1 MLAFHLTF
9 LNREN
14 VSSIIRE
21 HREQYLYDDDNR
33 VFLIRVRREMIWE
46 DSVTQLKHFNDK
58 EHFSVSFIGEP
69 GADGGG
75 LKREFF
81 SIMLKKIQKNNS
93 LLDGSPEFGQVVRH
107 NTIAL
112 QEGLFLF
119 MGKLFAM
126 SIVHGGPSPTF
137 FARSIVEYLL
147 EDLRMYVWIY
157 ARFQTLISGN
167 CWKRY

>member
-1 MLAFHLTF
+1 
-9 LNREN
+9 
-14 VSSIIRE
+14 
-21 HREQYLYDDDNR
+21 
-33 VFLIRVRREMIWE
+33 MIWE

-93 LLDGSPEFGQVVRH
+93 LLDGSPEFGRVVRH

-137 FARSIVEYLL
+137 FARSIVEYLFGGFEDVCVDICEVPDPHIRELL
-147 EDLRMYVWIY
+147 EKVLIIRSQLFAIVTIKINFMYLYI
-157 ARFQTLISGN
+157 A
-167 CWKRY
+167 